1 MSHSRISQEWP
12 DGRRRVGPL
21 RSARAP
27 GLACL
32 MAAAVCFAA
41 APPASGQPAGS
52 PNRSVKGQ
60 YGGWALECRTPA
72 GAKNEMC
79 GLTQI
84 VVDEKNSDKNL
95 SVLFQR
101 YSTGSQIL
109 RVVVP
114 QSVLLPKGVRLMVDE
129 RDVAIVPFQR
139 CPPGTGGCF
148 ADFVVEDAL
157 LEQFKKGKTALFII
171 YRTVE
176 EGIGLPITLSGFA
189 EGYAALK

>member
-1 MSHSRISQEWP
+1 MLQQLRH
-12 DGRRRVGPL
+12 
-21 RSARAP
+21 RSARSMRRTRARRLA
-27 GLACL
+27 GLGPALAVVAVVCL
-32 MAAAVCFAA
+32 
-41 APPASGQPAGS
+41 ASQPTYAQPSGTS
-52 PNRSVKGQ
+52 DRTVKGQ
-60 YGGWALECRTPA
+60 FGGWSLECRTPA

-84 VVDEKNSDKNL
+84 VVDEKSSDKNL
-95 SVLFQR
+95 SVLFQK
-101 YSTGSQIL
+101 YATGARIL

-114 QSVLLPKGVRLMVDE
+114 QTVLLPKGVRLMIDE
-129 RDVAIVPFQR
+129 KDVATVPFQR

-157 LEQFKKGKTALFII
+157 LERFKKGKTALFII

-176 EGIGLPITLSGFA
+176 EGVGLPITLSGFA

>member
-1 MSHSRISQEWP
+1 LLHVLL
-12 DGRRRVGPL
+12 GRGGEAAKVIA
-21 RSARAP
+21 ARAKR
-27 GLACL
+27 LACL
-32 MAAAVCFAA
+32 ASAGLAAAGVCLAATGPVSGQTAA
-41 APPASGQPAGS
+41 APDRA
-52 PNRSVKGQ
+52 VKGQ
-60 YGGWALECRTPA
+60 FGGWALECRTPA
-72 GAKNEMC
+72 GAKSEMC

-95 SVLFQR
+95 SVLFQK
-101 YSTGSQIL
+101 YSTNSQVL

-114 QSVLLPKGVRLMVDE
+114 QSVLLPKGVRLLVDE
-129 RDVAIVPFQR
+129 KDVTVVPFQR

-157 LEQFKKGKTALFII
+157 LEQLKKGKPALFII

>member
-1 MSHSRISQEWP
+1 MIA
-12 DGRRRVGPL
+12 
-21 RSARAP
+21 ARATR
-27 GLACL
+27 LACL
-32 MAAAVCFAA
+32 SAAVMAVAGACLVGARPAA
-41 APPASGQPAGS
+41 GQTPASPDRA
-52 PNRSVKGQ
+52 VKGQ
-60 YGGWALECRTPA
+60 FGGWVLECRTPA
-72 GAKNEMC
+72 GAKKEMC

-84 VVDEKNSDKNL
+84 VMDEKNSDKNL

-129 RDVAIVPFQR
+129 KDVAVVPFQR
-139 CPPGTGGCF
+139 CPLGTGGCF

>member
-1 MSHSRISQEWP
+1 MSQEWL
-12 DGRRRVGPL
+12 DRRRRAGPI
-21 RSARAP
+21 RSAQAHR
-27 GLACL
+27 LACL
-32 MAAAVCFAA
+32 MAAAACFAA
-41 APPASGQPAGS
+41 AQPAAAQQPAGS

-129 RDVAIVPFQR
+129 KDLAIVPFQR

>member
-1 MSHSRISQEWP
+1 MIA
-12 DGRRRVGPL
+12 
-21 RSARAP
+21 ARANR
-27 GLACL
+27 LACL
-32 MAAAVCFAA
+32 SSALMAVAGAYLAAAE
-41 APPASGQPAGS
+41 PAGS
-52 PNRSVKGQ
+52 PDRSVKGQ
-60 YGGWALECRTPA
+60 FGGWVLECRTPA

-84 VVDEKNSDKNL
+84 VMDEKNTDKNL

-114 QSVLLPKGVRLMVDE
+114 QSVLLPKGVRLMIDE
-129 RDVAIVPFQR
+129 KDVTVVPFQR
-139 CPPGTGGCF
+139 CPSGTGGCF
-148 ADFVVEDAL
+148 ADFIVEGAL
-157 LEQFKKGKTALFII
+157 LEQLKKGKTALFIV